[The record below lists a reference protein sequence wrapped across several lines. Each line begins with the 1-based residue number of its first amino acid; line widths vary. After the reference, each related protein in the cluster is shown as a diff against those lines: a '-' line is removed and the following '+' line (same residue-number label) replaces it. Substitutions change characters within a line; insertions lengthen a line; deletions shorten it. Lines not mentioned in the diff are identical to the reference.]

1 MHPRFMLKSRIRI
14 RVMVFK
20 TKVFMPV
27 GLFESYKKKCTILL
41 QLSLTTIN
49 ASAIGPRLTQSG
61 KQSMDMIISY
71 TPKTILA

>member
-27 GLFESYKKKCTILL
+27 GLFESYKKNVLFCF
-41 QLSLTTIN
+41 N
-49 ASAIGPRLTQSG
+49 FH
-61 KQSMDMIISY
+61 
-71 TPKTILA
+71 